1 MGLLPC
7 LRRGADR
14 WWLPRSLEA
23 TEAIG
28 HLLLAAG
35 RGQSIDESIRARV
48 LHALQVDPPLLI
60 FAALSWAGERAEP
73 IELVDWLAHNIT
85 GRFAS
90 GDAFLGAPQITPVIE
105 QRWNNLQN
113 HFHTLPIER

>member
-7 LRRGADR
+7 LRRGSDR

-35 RGQSIDESIRARV
+35 RGQSIDS
-48 LHALQVDPPLLI
+48 
-60 FAALSWAGERAEP
+60 
-73 IELVDWLAHNIT
+73 
-85 GRFAS
+85 RFAS
-90 GDAFLGAPQITPVIE
+90 VFFV
-105 QRWNNLQN
+105 RCK
-113 HFHTLPIER
+113 PIRRC